1 VIRGDDPGRSGS
13 GRKRAS
19 AEVEKPV
26 IGTYACGCIEDGDRA
41 RPPLPLTVAAVPDQD
56 AMPNSGLCGSL
67 GEPRLEALAG
77 GGQVPASR
85 SESRDGVQDVV
96 AVDEDGVRH

>member
-1 VIRGDDPGRSGS
+1 
-13 GRKRAS
+13 
-19 AEVEKPV
+19 
-26 IGTYACGCIEDGDRA
+26 
-41 RPPLPLTVAAVPDQD
+41 
-56 AMPNSGLCGSL
+56 MPNSGLCGSL